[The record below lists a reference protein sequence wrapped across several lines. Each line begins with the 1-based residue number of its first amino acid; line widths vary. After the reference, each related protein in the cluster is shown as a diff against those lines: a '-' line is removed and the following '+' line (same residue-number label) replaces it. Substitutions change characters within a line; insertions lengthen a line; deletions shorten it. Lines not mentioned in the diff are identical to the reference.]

1 MQTNAHETT
10 ENVFSIQYGK
20 NLDWLGFRK
29 QANKLTKHHKCY
41 FGINHWH
48 CSEDHQLFMLDV
60 VTEINQ
66 DKETNSLMEE
76 VRAAGSGEDQN
87 LRTVNSK
94 QLLKRKIPKYYDMQ

>member
-1 MQTNAHETT
+1 
-10 ENVFSIQYGK
+10 
-20 NLDWLGFRK
+20 
-29 QANKLTKHHKCY
+29 
-41 FGINHWH
+41 
-48 CSEDHQLFMLDV
+48 MLDV